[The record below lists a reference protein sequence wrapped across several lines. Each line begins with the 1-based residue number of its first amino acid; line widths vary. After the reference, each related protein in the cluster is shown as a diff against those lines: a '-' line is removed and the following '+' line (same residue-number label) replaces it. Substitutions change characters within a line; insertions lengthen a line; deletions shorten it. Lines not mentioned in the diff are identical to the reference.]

1 MPSGQLA
8 PETVPYAD
16 PKKAGQERKITL
28 ADAKKNGWV
37 PSVSVY
43 LDTIAKHGLQTYY
56 DYQLLDAVKRHPDS
70 GLWLAGEFEGEGL
83 RAYIAKVMEM
93 RDEHRDL
100 ASETGT
106 KVHAYIQRKIEG
118 KPLPEIEPGLLATA
132 EAMYREC
139 PVDLVGAQTE
149 ATFVR
154 LDLGY
159 AGTPD
164 IVAEGCIVDWKT
176 QGKPGKKMEKR
187 DTWGM
192 QLAAYAFGVLRRPC
206 TAYIV
211 CGSTVAPGDVKVW
224 KYTDIEISKE
234 YQRFDLIRRYW
245 QATKDFNNTDAAV
258 AA

>member
-1 MPSGQLA
+1 M
-8 PETVPYAD
+8 
-16 PKKAGQERKITL
+16 AGR
-28 ADAKKNGWV
+28 
-37 PSVSVY
+37 
-43 LDTIAKHGLQTYY
+43 
-56 DYQLLDAVKRHPDS
+56 
-70 GLWLAGEFEGEGL
+70 EFEGEDL
-83 RAYIAKVMEM
+83 KAYLAKVMEM
-93 RDEHRDL
+93 RDEHRDQ
-100 ASETGT
+100 ASATGT
-106 KVHAYIQRKIEG
+106 EVHAYIQRKIEG
-118 KPLPEIEPGLLATA
+118 KPAPELSLDLIATA

-139 PVDLVGAQTE
+139 PVELMGAQTE

-176 QGKPGKKMEKR
+176 QGKPAKKMDKR

-211 CGSTVAPGDVKVW
+211 CGSTVAPGEVRVW
-224 KYTDIEISKE
+224 KYTAEDISKE
-234 YQRFDLIRRYW
+234 WQRFDLIRRYW

>member
-1 MPSGQLA
+1 MSEL
-8 PETVPYAD
+8 VPNKSK
-16 PKKAGQERKITL
+16 PGEFRKRTL
-28 ADAKKNGWV
+28 ADVKKENGI

-43 LDTIAKHGLQTYY
+43 LDTVSKPGLLT
-56 DYQLLDAVKRHPDS
+56 YQLDQVIEAMLRHESTPRWVS
-70 GLWLAGEFEGEGL
+70 PTAP
-83 RAYIAKVMEM
+83 
-93 RDEHRDL
+93 RDPVLFASYKAEVLSMAEEHKNR
-100 ASETGT
+100 ASENGT
-106 KVHAYIQRKIEG
+106 KVHTRIQRTIEG
-118 KPLPEIEPGLLATA
+118 KPLPEIEPELAVTA
-132 EAMYREC
+132 DAMYREC
-139 PVDLVGAQTE
+139 PVELTGAQTE

-211 CGSTVAPGDVKVW
+211 CGSTVAPGEVKVW
-224 KYTDIEISKE
+224 KYTGDEISKE